1 MIKAVLFDL
10 DGTVAD
16 TAPDLGHAL
25 NRMRLARGLAAL
37 SIALIRTE
45 ASAGSPGLLRLGLDI
60 KPGDE
65 DFEQMRNEFL
75 GNYTERLCHDTC
87 LFPGMAELLDELE
100 ARQLPWG
107 IVTNKPARFT
117 QPLMQLLDLDKRAAC
132 IISADQASHAKPHPA
147 PLLAASKQIAIA
159 PAECIYLGDDHRDVT
174 ASLAAGMLPIIAN
187 YGYLGNGEPPEAWG
201 AKHLIDRPQDLLT
214 YL

>member
-25 NRMRLARGLAAL
+25 NRMLLARGQDAL
-37 SIALIRTE
+37 PITLIRTE
-45 ASAGSPGLLRLGLDI
+45 ASAGSRGLLRLGFNIQPSDD
-60 KPGDE
+60 GYE
-65 DFEQMRNEFL
+65 SMRDEFL
-75 GNYTERLCHDTC
+75 GNYTERLCHDTV

-100 ARQLPWG
+100 ARNLPWG
-107 IVTNKPARFT
+107 IVTNKPTRFT
-117 QPLMQLLDLDKRAAC
+117 QPLMQLLDLEKRAAC
-132 IISADQASHAKPHPA
+132 IISGDQTAHAKPHPA
-147 PLLAASKQIAIA
+147 PLLAASEQIAIA

-174 ASLAAGMLPIIAN
+174 ASLAAGMLPIVAN
-187 YGYLGNGEPPEAWG
+187 YGYLGNGQPPETWG
-201 AKHLIDRPQDLLT
+201 TKHLIDHPRDLLT